1 MSATTE
7 IGPPARSE
15 GSPIRVFL
23 LDDHELVRR
32 GLHDL
37 MDGEPDVT
45 VVGEAARAVD
55 AVRDIGSL
63 LPDVAILDLRLPDGS
78 GVEVCR
84 QIRAAH
90 PSVACLILTS
100 FDDRHAL
107 LAAIASGAAG
117 YILKEIKSEDLLS
130 AVRKAAAGQSLLDPA
145 VTSGVLGGL
154 NDDVESR
161 AQREGLTREEIAV
174 LRLIASGLTD
184 QQIGERLF
192 LPEKAVKIHVTRML
206 VKLGLQSPAS
216 PAIPASPSKSQPA
229 SPS

>member
-7 IGPPARSE
+7 PGTPAHSGE
-15 GSPIRVFL
+15 SPIRVFL

-45 VVGEAARAVD
+45 VVGEAARAAD
-55 AVRDIGSL
+55 AIRDIGAL

-84 QIRAAH
+84 QIRTDY

-117 YILKEIKSEDLLS
+117 YILKEIRSEDLLS
-130 AVRKAAAGQSLLDPA
+130 AVRKAASGQSLLDPT

-154 NDDVESR
+154 NDDIESR
-161 AQREGLTREEIAV
+161 SQREGLTREEIAV
-174 LRLIASGLTD
+174 LRLIAAGLND
-184 QQIGERLF
+184 RQIGERLF

-206 VKLGLQSPAS
+206 VKLGLGSSPTLS
-216 PAIPASPSKSQPA
+216 G
-229 SPS
+229 